1 MGIACLFR
9 VRVFPCGIAH
19 CEEFSPL
26 DRDELMALLS
36 MFTIYEDVCLSV
48 IDELSVSA
56 KHNISQNEAYVKRVV
71 FWWIVRRELSR
82 EMKTY
87 MCEVR

>member
-9 VRVFPCGIAH
+9 VRVFPCGEAH

-56 KHNISQNEAYVKRVV
+56 IHNISQNEAYVKRVV
-71 FWWIVRRELSR
+71 NQQLVDCLS
-82 EMKTY
+82 
-87 MCEVR
+87 

>member
-9 VRVFPCGIAH
+9 VRVFPCGVAH

-36 MFTIYEDVCLSV
+36 MFTIYEEVCLSV
-48 IDELSVSA
+48 IDE
-56 KHNISQNEAYVKRVV
+56 
-71 FWWIVRRELSR
+71 
-82 EMKTY
+82 
-87 MCEVR
+87 

>member
-9 VRVFPCGIAH
+9 VRVFPCCVVH
-19 CEEFSPL
+19 CDEFSPL
-26 DRDELMALLS
+26 DRDELMALLL

-56 KHNISQNEAYVKRVV
+56 KHNISQNEDYVKRVV
-71 FWWIVRRELSR
+71 NQLLVDCPS
-82 EMKTY
+82 
-87 MCEVR
+87 